1 MKGDALLVFSD
12 GVSLTSTANS
22 SVIDFGAA
30 GDAASHCLA
39 LLVQLEGTAAPT
51 TAKVT
56 VALQTS
62 DDGTTWNTV
71 RTFAQK
77 TGANTNA
84 GQRLVDFEPLPYGMK
99 RYARLAYTVADGPFT
114 AGKVF
119 AIITPSREIA

>member
-30 GDAASHCLA
+30 GDAASHDLA
-39 LLVQLEGTAAPT
+39 LLVQLEGTVAPT

-62 DDGTTWNTV
+62 DDSTTWNTV
-71 RTFAQK
+71 RTFAQ
-77 TGANTNA
+77 
-84 GQRLVDFEPLPYGMK
+84 RLVDFEPLPYVMK

>member
-12 GVSLTSTANS
+12 NVDLTTTANS
-22 SVIDFGAA
+22 SVIDFGAG
-30 GDAASHCLA
+30 GDSASHDLA
-39 LLVQLEGTAAPT
+39 IMAQLVGTAAPT

-56 VALQTS
+56 VSLQLS
-62 DDGTTWNTV
+62 DNSSDWTTV

-77 TGANTNA
+77 TGANANA

>member
-30 GDAASHCLA
+30 GDAASHDLA

-56 VALQTS
+56 VALQVS
-62 DDGTTWNTV
+62 DDNSTWSTI

-77 TGANTNA
+77 TGANINA

>member
-30 GDAASHCLA
+30 GDAASHDLA

-62 DDGTTWNTV
+62 DDSTTWNTV

-77 TGANTNA
+77 TGANINA
-84 GQRLVDFEPLPYGMK
+84 GQRLVDFEPLPYGMQ